1 MKRFMMKRILRFIDN
16 KKSTTIPI
24 SVYTIRH
31 MANDTN
37 IEKPVESTISAR
49 ELRQSVK
56 KDHVDNAKLRLF
68 YLAGQT
74 IYDRGWSPIIA
85 QNILIAFCTQ
95 IGATHG
101 LIAVQDKSTLTVVAN
116 LGQTYPVGAR
126 IPIMG
131 ILARLL
137 KIPCEF
143 KISHDLT
150 PLWSYPDTAGLTPSI
165 IPIAYA
171 QQPLG
176 ILAFSGNKMSLSD
189 EDNQTIQ
196 ALAGILGMAMMRS
209 SKQTAT
215 PEDLQVLE
223 RLTPR
228 EREVFALLPY
238 GHSNAELGKL
248 LEIAPGTVK
257 IHVERVLSKLGLKDR
272 TQAAVKA
279 VEFGFKT

>member
-1 MKRFMMKRILRFIDN
+1 MMKRILRFSHN
-16 KKSTTIPI
+16 KKSTSIPI
-24 SVYTIRH
+24 SVYTVRH
-31 MANDTN
+31 MQNDTN
-37 IEKPVESTISAR
+37 IEKDQETTHSAR

-56 KDHVDNAKLRLF
+56 KDHEENAKLRLF

-74 IYDRGWSPIIA
+74 IYNKGWSPLIA

-95 IGATHG
+95 IGAAHG
-101 LIAVQDKSTLTVVAN
+101 LIAIQDKSTLNVVAN

-126 IPIMG
+126 IPVMG
-131 ILARLL
+131 ILAKLL
-137 KIPCEF
+137 KIPCKF
-143 KISHDLT
+143 TISHDLT
-150 PLWSYPDTAGLTPSI
+150 PLWSYPETAGFTTSI

-176 ILAFSGNKMSLSD
+176 ILAFSGNKIALTD
-189 EDNQTIQ
+189 EDKQTIQ
-196 ALAGILGMAMMRS
+196 SLAGILGMAMMRA
-209 SKQTAT
+209 SKQTVSA
-215 PEDLQVLE
+215 EDLQILE

>member
-1 MKRFMMKRILRFIDN
+1 MMKPILRFSHN

-31 MANDTN
+31 MQNDTD
-37 IEKPVESTISAR
+37 IEKGQETTLSAR

-56 KDHVDNAKLRLF
+56 KDHEENAKLRLF

-74 IYDRGWSPIIA
+74 IYNKGWSPLIA

-95 IGATHG
+95 IGAAHG
-101 LIAVQDKSTLTVVAN
+101 LIAIQDKSTLNVVAN

-126 IPIMG
+126 IPVMG
-131 ILARLL
+131 ILAKLL

-143 KISHDLT
+143 KISHELT
-150 PLWSYPDTAGLTPSI
+150 PLWSYPETAGFTPSI

-171 QQPLG
+171 QQPVG
-176 ILAFSGNKMSLSD
+176 ILAFSGNKIALTD
-189 EDNQTIQ
+189 DDKQTIQ
-196 ALAGILGMAMMRS
+196 SLAGILGMAMMRA
-209 SKQTAT
+209 SKQTASA
-215 PEDLQVLE
+215 EDLQILE

>member
-1 MKRFMMKRILRFIDN
+1 MMKRILRFSHN
-16 KKSTTIPI
+16 KKSTNIPI
-24 SVYTIRH
+24 SVYTVRH
-31 MANDTN
+31 MQNDTN
-37 IEKPVESTISAR
+37 IEKDQETTLSAR

-56 KDHVDNAKLRLF
+56 KDHEENAKLRLF

-74 IYDRGWSPIIA
+74 IYNKGWSPLIA

-95 IGATHG
+95 IGAAHG
-101 LIAVQDKSTLTVVAN
+101 LIAIQDKSTLNVVAN

-126 IPIMG
+126 IPVMS
-131 ILARLL
+131 ILAKLL

-143 KISHDLT
+143 TISHDLT
-150 PLWSYPDTAGLTPSI
+150 PLWSYPETAGFTPSI

-176 ILAFSGNKMSLSD
+176 ILAFSGNKIALTD
-189 EDNQTIQ
+189 EDKQTIQ
-196 ALAGILGMAMMRS
+196 SLAGILGMAMMRA
-209 SKQTAT
+209 SKQTVST
-215 PEDLQVLE
+215 DDLQILE

>member
-1 MKRFMMKRILRFIDN
+1 MMKPILRFLHN
-16 KKSTTIPI
+16 KKSTSIPI
-24 SVYTIRH
+24 SVYTVRH
-31 MANDTN
+31 MQNDADT
-37 IEKPVESTISAR
+37 EKSQEPMLSAR

-56 KDHVDNAKLRLF
+56 KDHKENAQLKLFHLT
-68 YLAGQT
+68 GQT
-74 IYDRGWSPIIA
+74 IYDKGWSPIIA
-85 QNILIAFCTQ
+85 QNILTAFCTQ

-101 LIAVQDKSTLTVVAN
+101 LMAIQDKNTLTVIAN

-126 IPIMG
+126 IPVMG
-131 ILARLL
+131 ILAKLL

-143 KISHDLT
+143 QISHALA
-150 PLWSYPDTAGLTPSI
+150 PLWSYHESAGFTPSI

-171 QQPLG
+171 QQSLG
-176 ILAFSGNKMSLSD
+176 ILAFSGNQIALSD
-189 EDNQTIQ
+189 DDKQTIQ
-196 ALAGILGMAMMRS
+196 SLAGILGMAMMRA
-209 SKQTAT
+209 SKQTVS
-215 PEDLQVLE
+215 PEDLQILD

>member
-1 MKRFMMKRILRFIDN
+1 MMKPILRFSHN

-31 MANDTN
+31 MKNDTD
-37 IEKPVESTISAR
+37 IEKGQETTLSAR

-56 KDHVDNAKLRLF
+56 KDHEENAKLRLF

-74 IYDRGWSPIIA
+74 IYNKGWSPLIA

-95 IGATHG
+95 IGAAHG
-101 LIAVQDKSTLTVVAN
+101 LIAIQDKSTLNVVAN

-126 IPIMG
+126 IPVMG
-131 ILARLL
+131 ILAKLL

-143 KISHDLT
+143 KISHELT
-150 PLWSYPDTAGLTPSI
+150 PLWSYPETAGFTPSI

-171 QQPLG
+171 QQPVG
-176 ILAFSGNKMSLSD
+176 ILAFSGNKIALTD
-189 EDNQTIQ
+189 DDKQTIQ
-196 ALAGILGMAMMRS
+196 SLAGILGMAMMRA
-209 SKQTAT
+209 SKQTASA
-215 PEDLQVLE
+215 EDLQILE